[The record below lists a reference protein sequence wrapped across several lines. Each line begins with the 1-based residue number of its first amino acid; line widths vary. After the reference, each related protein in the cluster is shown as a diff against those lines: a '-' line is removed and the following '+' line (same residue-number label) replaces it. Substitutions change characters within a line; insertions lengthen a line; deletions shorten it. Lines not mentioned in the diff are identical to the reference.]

1 VRMDPRV
8 RTPAAALAQQHA
20 LARRLA
26 EGMNRAAAAQ
36 RGVPNDSS
44 TRAVARAADD
54 LLALYEIVQGAD
66 VAPTAQTATAVDAR
80 LRALDA
86 LLTRRNP

>member
-1 VRMDPRV
+1 MDPRV
-8 RTPAAALAQQHA
+8 KTPAAALAQQRA

-26 EGMNRAAAAQ
+26 DGMNRAAAAQ
-36 RGVPNDSS
+36 RAAPDDSS

-54 LLALYEIVQGAD
+54 LLALYEIVLGAD

-86 LLTRRNP
+86 LLPRRNP